1 MYRFLSAHSSLRD
14 ANFLKG
20 APEISSRLSNF
31 LNMFLGYIQI
41 NDQCKQHMLLIIIL
55 LQKLLY
61 FFRTKQKLF
70 IMNETEATVTIISE
84 MELHIK

>member
-20 APEISSRLSNF
+20 APEISSRSSNL
-31 LNMFLGYIQI
+31 LNIFLGYIQI
-41 NDQCKQHMLLIIIL
+41 SDQCKQHMLLIIIL
-55 LQKLLY
+55 
-61 FFRTKQKLF
+61 FRTKQKLF
-70 IMNETEATVTIISE
+70 IMNETEAKVTIIIE